1 MNESV
6 IELAQ
11 HNISLKNK
19 LYTTMRLLADIEAQ
33 AEPIHGRDSVV
44 EYVFSANLYDE
55 ICKLL
60 NGAKHQREGGKSDA
74 GAIFNGNASAHSH

>member
-1 MNESV
+1 LNESV

>member
-33 AEPIHGRDSVV
+33 AQPIHGRDSAV
-44 EYVFSANLYDE
+44 EYVFSADLYDE

-60 NGAKHQREGGKSDA
+60 NGGRR
-74 GAIFNGNASAHSH
+74 

>member
-33 AEPIHGRDSVV
+33 AEPIHGKDSVV
-44 EYVFSANLYDE
+44 EYVFSADLYDE

-60 NGAKHQREGGKSDA
+60 NGAKHQREWGKSDA